1 MKAITYEE
9 ALSSAVNQI
18 LMDDAVCGY
27 FKQELLEAIDILP
40 DDMAPFGDS
49 FVEEALDTL
58 DTTGEIG
65 LVEWAEAQRAD
76 ALQDRASLESDN
88 D

>member
-9 ALSSAVNQI
+9 ALDSAVKQI

-27 FKQELLEAIDILP
+27 FKQELLEAIDVLP

-49 FVEEALDTL
+49 FVEEELDQLDTE
-58 DTTGEIG
+58 GEIG
-65 LVEWAEAQRAD
+65 LVKWAETQRAE
-76 ALQDRASLESDN
+76 AINDRAYLESIDG
-88 D
+88 